1 MPWVTLDL
9 DRSLPERVADTLA
22 LIPGVTLAGRKVT
35 CARNARGVVV
45 GLIGDAAKI
54 TRETDSGSKIDTSA
68 AFDRVVERTRA
79 GTEETLFPHQL
90 DGLAFALE
98 REAAVFL
105 WGCGSG
111 KTRAAA
117 LWSLAGKGPT
127 IVVTKASVRRQFA
140 REIERVANV
149 RTKVLSPEGE
159 KLAPG
164 VWREWDADSVKE
176 ALAEGVTHFVTS
188 WEVLPRFKDLIV
200 KHIKPES
207 MVLDECIPAGGLVST
222 SGGPRRIEDIR
233 VGDEITSYSKTAGI
247 KQNKVLRVW
256 ARPRQQKRLARVSFT
271 TLKGGETGS
280 FFCTEEH
287 RVWTETEGYVP
298 AAELHEAHHLRIV
311 REGEG
316 CTCQRKKPAP
326 GAHSA
331 LLQPLVFVTAPRH
344 DTRGEGTRAE
354 VGAALYCPE
363 RQPVQAE
370 VGGGSCLPRENDA
383 ADAREQPDAQCR
395 DSCEGQRSK
404 SGTAIPHGPRRQ
416 RSAVT
421 ATAAGVAN
429 VLSRSGSRVRH
440 RDSSRFT
447 CEVSNT
453 DELQSGSRFSRFAA
467 GSRGGRVL
475 SQHAVG
481 ANAGHEEECGSV
493 CARVDRVEVL
503 EHGDPREPENCRGE
517 NSLVYDIE
525 VEHDHNFFVNGA
537 LVSNCHV
544 AKSRR
549 RFTAT
554 LDDDGKTRFEKRENI
569 ATAGLDVARA
579 CRRRLGLTAT
589 FIANRTEDGWAQ
601 LDLLE
606 PGQWGAFYARERNGV
621 LVPGYASRYCNQRK
635 GAWGEIDTKGASNLD
650 ELAERLATLTHYVSD
665 AEALKSLPPMRRE
678 VLYLDASEQNR
689 TEDFSREINAA
700 MKEGAARLQEVLLCE
715 AASRKRQWALDR
727 AETALEAGQKVVLLT
742 GRHKD
747 CALLAKAAAKV
758 AKKTGA
764 VVFEAPG
771 SLSVTARESIRDQYR
786 DTTSPA
792 LLIGTREAWSTGI
805 DGLQC
810 TALVIN
816 LMLPWT
822 LERVQQ
828 TEGRFRRPGMTASV
842 TIVYPICT
850 GTYDERVAR
859 LLLDKL
865 PAVEKLNQSDLM
877 AQFGAQLA
885 GDEKELLESLVSKIT
900 GAQEDVAA
908 WGMDR

>member
-1 MPWVTLDL
+1 MPWITLDL
-9 DRSLPERVADTLA
+9 DRALPERVSDILR
-22 LIPGVTLAGRKVT
+22 LIPGVTVAGTRLTLAK
-35 CARNARGVVV
+35 NARQVTLD
-45 GLIGDAAKI
+45 LIGDAAKVK
-54 TRETDSGSKIDTSA
+54 RETSTGNKVKTDELMERVA
-68 AFDRVVERTRA
+68 ARARA
-79 GTEETLFPHQL
+79 GIEDTLFPHQFE
-90 DGLAFALE
+90 GLAFALE
-98 REAAVFL
+98 REATIL
-105 WGCGSG
+105 LHPCGSG
-111 KTRAAA
+111 KTLSAA
-117 LWSLAGKGPT
+117 LWSLASTGPT
-127 IVVTKASVRRQFA
+127 IIATKAGVRRQFA
-140 REIERVANV
+140 REIERVAV
-149 RTKVLSPEGE
+149 VKTKVLSPEGE

-164 VWREWDADSVKE
+164 VWRQWDEE
-176 ALAEGVTHFVTS
+176 AIRDALNSGVTHFVTS

-200 KHIKPES
+200 KVIKPES
-207 MVLDECIPAGGLVST
+207 FILDEI
-222 SGGPRRIEDIR
+222 
-233 VGDEITSYSKTAGI
+233 
-247 KQNKVLRVW
+247 
-256 ARPRQQKRLARVSFT
+256 
-271 TLKGGETGS
+271 
-280 FFCTEEH
+280 H
-287 RVWTETEGYVP
+287 
-298 AAELHEAHHLRIV
+298 
-311 REGEG
+311 
-316 CTCQRKKPAP
+316 
-326 GAHSA
+326 
-331 LLQPLVFVTAPRH
+331 
-344 DTRGEGTRAE
+344 
-354 VGAALYCPE
+354 
-363 RQPVQAE
+363 
-370 VGGGSCLPRENDA
+370 
-383 ADAREQPDAQCR
+383 
-395 DSCEGQRSK
+395 
-404 SGTAIPHGPRRQ
+404 
-416 RSAVT
+416 
-421 ATAAGVAN
+421 
-429 VLSRSGSRVRH
+429 
-440 RDSSRFT
+440 
-447 CEVSNT
+447 
-453 DELQSGSRFSRFAA
+453 
-467 GSRGGRVL
+467 
-475 SQHAVG
+475 
-481 ANAGHEEECGSV
+481 V
-493 CARVDRVEVL
+493 C
-503 EHGDPREPENCRGE
+503 
-517 NSLVYDIE
+517 
-525 VEHDHNFFVNGA
+525 
-537 LVSNCHV
+537 
-544 AKSRR
+544 KSRK

-606 PGQWGAFYARERNGV
+606 PGQWGAFYARERNGE
-621 LVPGYASRYCNQRK
+621 LIAGYASRYCNQRK

-650 ELAERLATLTHYVSD
+650 ELATRLATLTHYVSD

-758 AKKTGA
+758 AKRTGA
-764 VVFEAPG
+764 LVFDAPG

-786 DTTSPA
+786 DTEKPA